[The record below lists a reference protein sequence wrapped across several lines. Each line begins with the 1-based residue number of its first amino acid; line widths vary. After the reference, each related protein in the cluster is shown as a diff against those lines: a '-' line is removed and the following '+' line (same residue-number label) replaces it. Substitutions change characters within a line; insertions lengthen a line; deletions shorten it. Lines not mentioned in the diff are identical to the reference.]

1 MAVMDI
7 GHVSMFMLGV
17 RVHMLMGMSHIC
29 YIMFMKFVM
38 AMAMLVHDRH
48 MDMEMGMLFV
58 RQ

>member
-17 RVHMLMGMSHIC
+17 RVQMLVGMSHIC
-29 YIMFMKFVM
+29 CIMFVKFVM
-38 AMAMLVHDRH
+38 AMAMLVHNRH
-48 MDMEMGMLFV
+48 MDIEMGMLFV